1 MRSAPRFDDLRA
13 LVSAAGPFITI
24 VIPAPSRFPDA
35 AHRFDVEWQN
45 ARRRFSGQWAD
56 DVEALDEAVSALDH
70 GEGASLVVVRA
81 RGGPTLIEFLDHPV
95 TEAVAVEGP
104 LPQLVTLLEARQRAV
119 AHVVVE
125 TDRAGADL
133 VAFDRG
139 GMASID
145 QVEGD
150 TLHIHRGH
158 PGGWS
163 QRRFQQRAEN
173 TWERNADDVATAVAA
188 MAREVDAELV
198 AVAGDVRAQTLVLES
213 LPHDVAQ
220 TAVKIEAGS
229 ADGIAEDVLRLVSN
243 IVARHIRD
251 LVDQFRSA
259 LAAGNGTDGIDDT
272 LAALREGRV
281 GTLLVH
287 DDGDDGPTTEQDEIP
302 AGARVVDAAV
312 ALALRTDAQIVVVPR
327 LAAMPGPIAALLRW

>member
-1 MRSAPRFDDLRA
+1 
-13 LVSAAGPFITI
+13 
-24 VIPAPSRFPDA
+24 
-35 AHRFDVEWQN
+35 
-45 ARRRFSGQWAD
+45 
-56 DVEALDEAVSALDH
+56 
-70 GEGASLVVVRA
+70 
-81 RGGPTLIEFLDHPV
+81 
-95 TEAVAVEGP
+95 
-104 LPQLVTLLEARQRAV
+104 
-119 AHVVVE
+119 
-125 TDRAGADL
+125 
-133 VAFDRG
+133 
-139 GMASID
+139 
-145 QVEGD
+145 
-150 TLHIHRGH
+150 
-158 PGGWS
+158 
-163 QRRFQQRAEN
+163 
-173 TWERNADDVATAVAA
+173 
-188 MAREVDAELV
+188 
-198 AVAGDVRAQTLVLES
+198 LES